1 MNINTIEINSL
12 NFTYGDGEKILDG
25 ININIERGK
34 FYTILGPN
42 GSGKTTLVKLISKA
56 LNVQN
61 QNIFVEGKDVN
72 SIRNKTLA
80 TKVAVVPQYTYI
92 DFDFSVIDIVLMGR
106 APHISRFASENEKD
120 MKIVQNSMEITNTWH
135 LRDKNINSISGGER
149 QRVIVARA
157 IAQETDIVILDE
169 PISNLDIHHQIE
181 ILNQIKL
188 LNIKKQKTIIAV
200 LHDLNIAAA
209 YSDNMILMNKGRI
222 HTMGTREQVL
232 KENIIK
238 EVYGLD
244 VHIISDPVTKRPV
257 IIPLIS
263 PHEWG
268 HGVEGP
274 KDQSK

>member
-1 MNINTIEINSL
+1 MDINTIEINSL
-12 NFTYGDGEKILDG
+12 NFSYDGEGQILNSV
-25 ININIERGK
+25 NINIEKGK

-56 LNVQN
+56 LNGGN
-61 QNIFVEGKDVN
+61 RNIYIDGTDVN
-72 SIRNKTLA
+72 FIRNKALA
-80 TKVAVVPQYTYI
+80 AKIAVVPQYTFI

-106 APHISRFASENEKD
+106 APHISRFSSENEED
-120 MKIVQNSMEITNTWH
+120 MKIVQNAMAITNTWH
-135 LRDKNINSISGGER
+135 LRNKSINSISGGER

-188 LNIKKQKTIIAV
+188 LNMKKKKTIVAV

-209 YSDNMILMNKGRI
+209 YSDYMILMNNGRI

-238 EVYGLD
+238 EVYGVD
-244 VHIISDPVTKRPV
+244 VHIISDSVTKRPV
-257 IIPLIS
+257 IIPVI
-263 PHEWG
+263 
-268 HGVEGP
+268 
-274 KDQSK
+274 